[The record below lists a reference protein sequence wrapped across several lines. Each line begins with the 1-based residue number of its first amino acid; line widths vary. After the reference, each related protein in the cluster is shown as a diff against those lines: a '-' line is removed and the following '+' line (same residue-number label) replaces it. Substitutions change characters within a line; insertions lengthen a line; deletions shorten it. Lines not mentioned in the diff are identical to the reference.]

1 MDYLATTIDYHRRQR
16 IYTSV
21 IALTAICVNFT
32 SVLMAQPEVA
42 QFTQQ
47 IDASKAHWQEAEVD
61 VLLHHLIENRAA
73 GGDGGNFQLSTYNS
87 AAAAINS
94 NGTITTMGPPKTG
107 KMVKTKWTSIE
118 TYRNTS
124 GFHWD
129 NVQGAGIDGP
139 AATTVWNTYIHPKSR
154 ATMRPFRNKGWPH
167 YDNMQTILG
176 EHSGARG
183 RHAFHPATAAPA
195 PVDVDGIDGGLDA
208 LDIDIDVDPSG
219 GSTSGVTHPS
229 DVPDMRSDLMMPP
242 STLLHQTSATTTSS
256 QSSKRLRTNTL
267 PDSSSGSAPT
277 SSFPSTPQSSSLPLS
292 STLVQSSQLPAPKRA
307 RVSTHGST
315 QTGISSASKLAAKI
329 TPAAAVMNM
338 QGSINRLTDILARNI
353 IVPPESAPVVAIPS
367 MISRGLEI
375 MRGVDGDLPVD
386 QRARLLQIFSR
397 AGGENN
403 LAVYV
408 ALENDLEM
416 RRAFIRGLLG
426 TME

>member
-1 MDYLATTIDYHRRQR
+1 
-16 IYTSV
+16 
-21 IALTAICVNFT
+21 
-32 SVLMAQPEVA
+32 MAQPEVA

-47 IDASKAHWQEAEVD
+47 IDASKAHWQEVEVD
-61 VLLHHLIENRAA
+61 VLLHHLIENRVA

-94 NGTITTMGPPKTG
+94 NGTITTMGPSKTG
-107 KMVKTKWTSIE
+107 KMIKTKWTSLKKIFHQIK
-118 TYRNTS
+118 TYCNAS

-139 AATTVWNTYIHPKSR
+139 AATTIWNTYIHPK
-154 ATMRPFRNKGWPH
+154 PFCNKGWLH

-176 EHSGARG
+176 EHSGAHG

-195 PVDVDGIDGGLDA
+195 PVDVDGIDGSLNA

-229 DVPDMRSDLMMPP
+229 DVPDIRSDLMMPP

-256 QSSKRLRTNTL
+256 QSSKCLCTNTL
-267 PDSSSGSAPT
+267 PDSSSGSTPT
-277 SSFPSTPQSSSLPLS
+277 SSFPSTPQLSSLLLS
-292 STLVQSSQLPAPKRA
+292 STL
-307 RVSTHGST
+307 
-315 QTGISSASKLAAKI
+315 TGISSASKLAAKI
-329 TPAAAVMNM
+329 TPAAAIMNM
-338 QGSINRLTDILARNI
+338 QGSINHLTDILARNI
-353 IVPPESAPVVAIPS
+353 IIPPGSAPVVAIPS
-367 MISRGLEI
+367 MISRSLEI
-375 MRGVDGDLPVD
+375 MCGVDGDLLVD
-386 QRARLLQIFSR
+386 QRACLLQIFFH

-416 RRAFIRGLLG
+416 CCAFITGLLG

>member
-1 MDYLATTIDYHRRQR
+1 MDYHHWQR

-94 NGTITTMGPPKTG
+94 NGTITTMGPPKMG

-118 TYRNTS
+118 TYCNTS

-139 AATTVWNTYIHPKSR
+139 AATTIWNTYIHPK
-154 ATMRPFRNKGWPH
+154 
-167 YDNMQTILG
+167 TILG
-176 EHSGARG
+176 EHSGACG
-183 RHAFHPATAAPA
+183 RHAFHPATAASA

-229 DVPDMRSDLMMPP
+229 DVLDMRSDLMMPP
-242 STLLHQTSATTTSS
+242 STLLHQTSATTSSS
-256 QSSKRLRTNTL
+256 QSSKRLCTNAL

-292 STLVQSSQLPAPKRA
+292 STLVQSSQLLAPKRA
-307 RVSTHGST
+307 RVSMHGST

-353 IVPPESAPVVAIPS
+353 IVPPDSAPVVAIPS
-367 MISRGLEI
+367 MIFHGLEI
-375 MRGVDGDLPVD
+375 MCGVDGNLLVD
-386 QRARLLQIFSR
+386 QRACLLQIFSCT
-397 AGGENN
+397 GGENN

-416 RRAFIRGLLG
+416 CHAFITGLLG